1 MGGGIL
7 GVALHKGELYFLFGL
22 ENKMDDTPGFAD
34 FGGGQNN
41 NETQF
46 QTAIR
51 EGCEELNGFFGNIND
66 VRKRV
71 KRNNILNIKHKSYLT
86 CIYLTEYDEKL
97 PIYFNNNF
105 NFLQRK
111 LPDVI
116 KDTENGLLE
125 KQKIKWFSSKELT
138 ARKNDFRQFYQEI
151 VDKIITKLPLIKQ
164 KVKMKSRQIKQTRK
178 NKKSRK
184 DKTRKKKSR

>member
-7 GVALHKGELYFLFGL
+7 PVALYKGQLYFLFGL

-41 NETQF
+41 SETQF
-46 QTAIR
+46 ETAIR
-51 EGCEELNGFFGNIND
+51 EGTEELNGFFGNITSL
-66 VRKRV
+66 RKNV
-71 KRNNILNIKHKSYLT
+71 KRNKIIHILHKTYLT
-86 CIYLTEYDEKL
+86 CIFLTEYDENL

-111 LPDVI
+111 LPRVI
-116 KDTENGLLE
+116 KNTENGLLE

-138 ARKNDFRQFYQEI
+138 TRKKDFRPFYQEI
-151 VDKIITKLPLIKQ
+151 VDKIIAKLPLIKQ
-164 KVKMKSRQIKQTRK
+164 KVFAKAKQIKQTRK
-178 NKKSRK
+178 NKKSNN
-184 DKTRKKKSR
+184 KTRKKLR

>member
-41 NETQF
+41 SETQF
-46 QTAIR
+46 ETAIR
-51 EGCEELNGFFGNIND
+51 EGTEELNGFFGNITSL
-66 VRKRV
+66 RKNV
-71 KRNNILNIKHKSYLT
+71 KRNKIIHILHKTYLT
-86 CIYLTEYDEKL
+86 CIFLTEYDEKL

-111 LPDVI
+111 LPRII
-116 KDTENGLLE
+116 KNTENGLLE
-125 KQKIKWFSSKELT
+125 KQKIRWFNTKELT
-138 ARKNDFRQFYQEI
+138 TRKKDFRSFYQEI
-151 VDKIITKLPLIKQ
+151 VDKIIAKLPLIKQ
-164 KVKMKSRQIKQTRK
+164 KVVEGTKRIKQTRK
-178 NKKSRK
+178 NKKS
-184 DKTRKKKSR
+184 KKKTKKN

>member
-71 KRNNILNIKHKSYLT
+71 KRNNILKIKHKSYLT

-111 LPDVI
+111 LPEVI

-138 ARKNDFRQFYQEI
+138 ARKSDFRKFYQEI
-151 VDKIITKLPLIKQ
+151 VEKIISKHPIIKQ
-164 KVKMKSRQIKQTRK
+164 KVFEKKRKLKYTKKHKKSNNKTRK
-178 NKKSRK
+178 N
-184 DKTRKKKSR
+184 